1 MCSNQILDYDLYM
14 LHKYHPIHL
23 YFLQFSCCGID
34 NASDWMKN
42 TSDRMKNTFIDDAS
56 DLMKN
61 TSDRMKNTSDWM
73 NNTFYSNISYQLP
86 NSCCKANTPICMLN
100 NSFTEGC
107 FNATIDFISTNIY
120 AIGAVGIAV
129 GIVELI
135 GAVLAMIL
143 CVCIHRAIKLE

>member
-1 MCSNQILDYDLYM
+1 MYYIQFIYM
-14 LHKYHPIHL
+14 LHKYHPSHL

-34 NASDWMKN
+34 
-42 TSDRMKNTFIDDAS
+42 DA
-56 DLMKN
+56 
-61 TSDRMKNTSDWM
+61 SDWM

-107 FNATIDFISTNIY
+107 LNATIDFISTNIY